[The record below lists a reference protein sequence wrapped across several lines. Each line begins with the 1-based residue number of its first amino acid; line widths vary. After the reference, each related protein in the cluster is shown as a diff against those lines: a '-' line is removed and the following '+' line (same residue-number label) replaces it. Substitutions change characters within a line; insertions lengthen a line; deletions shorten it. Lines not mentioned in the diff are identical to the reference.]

1 MIVGGVVAVDLKVT
15 EQSVEHASL
24 KAAARRQ
31 SLSGKA
37 NAMRLIAAIMAFML
51 APFHAATAQDA
62 ERGVYLLKPEAVFDG
77 VTTEPHR
84 GWSVLVRGNRIE
96 AVGAAVA
103 APADAQTVD
112 LPGMT
117 LMPGLIEGHSH
128 LFLHP
133 YNETPWDQQV
143 LHESLAL
150 RTARATVAA
159 RRTLMAGVTTA
170 RDLGTQGAGYADAG
184 LKQAIEQNIV
194 PGPRMLIASRALV
207 APGSYGPRGFEP
219 GVVVPLGAEEAD
231 GPNLVTAVRRQIAA
245 GADVVKL
252 YADYRWGTG
261 EPSRPT
267 YLQSEMAAA
276 VEAAHSAGRKV
287 AAHAHTAEGMRRAIL
302 AGVDTIEHG
311 GGATAETFAL
321 MKARGVGL
329 CPTLAAS
336 DAIARYQGWNGR
348 DPTPSSVTEARR
360 AFAGAMKAGVAICLG
375 GDVGVFAHGDNA
387 REAELMAAA
396 GMPPAQVALAA
407 TSGNATMFGIAD
419 RVGTI
424 KSGMLADL
432 IAVEGNPL
440 TSADALHKVRFV
452 MKDGMVFEKP
462 AR

>member
-1 MIVGGVVAVDLKVT
+1 
-15 EQSVEHASL
+15 
-24 KAAARRQ
+24 
-31 SLSGKA
+31 
-37 NAMRLIAAIMAFML
+37 MRLIVAILIFML
-51 APFHAATAQDA
+51 APVRAATAQDA
-62 ERGVYLLKPEAVFDG
+62 ARGVYLLKPEAVFDG
-77 VTTEPHR
+77 VTAEAHR
-84 GWSVLVRGNRIE
+84 GWQVLVRGNRIA
-96 AVGAAVA
+96 AVGSTVS
-103 APADAQTVD
+103 APAGATIVD
-112 LPGMT
+112 LPGTT
-117 LMPGLIEGHSH
+117 LMPGMIEGHSH

-150 RTARATVAA
+150 RTVRATVAA
-159 RRTLMAGVTTA
+159 RRTLMAGFTTV
-170 RDLGTQGAGYADAG
+170 RDLGTEGAGYADAG
-184 LKQAIEQNIV
+184 LKQAIEQDIV

-207 APGSYGPRGFEP
+207 APGAYGPRGFEP
-219 GVVVPLGAEEAD
+219 GIVTPLGAEEAD

-267 YLQSEMAAA
+267 YLSSEMAAA

-311 GGATAETFAL
+311 GGGTAEIFAL

-336 DAIARYQGWNGR
+336 DA
-348 DPTPSSVTEARR
+348 TSVAEARR
-360 AFAGAMKAGVAICLG
+360 AFAAAMKAGVAICVG
-375 GDVGVFAHGDNA
+375 GDVGVFPHGDNA

-396 GMPPAQVALAA
+396 GMSPAQVAIAA
-407 TSGNATMFGIAD
+407 TSGNAAMFGVAD
-419 RVGTI
+419 RIGAL
-424 KSGMLADL
+424 KPGMMADL

-440 TSADALHKVRFV
+440 ATVGALRKIRFV
-452 MKDGMVFEKP
+452 MKDGAVFAP
-462 AR
+462 LAH